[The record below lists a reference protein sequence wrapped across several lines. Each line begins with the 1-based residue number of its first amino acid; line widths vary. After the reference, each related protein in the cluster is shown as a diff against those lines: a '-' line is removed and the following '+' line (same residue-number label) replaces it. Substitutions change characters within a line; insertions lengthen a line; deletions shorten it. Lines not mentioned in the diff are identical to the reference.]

1 MIRNYYLM
9 RKSWR
14 KFYRAHREAVD
25 LVGDFLGALSIFA
38 FLYFMYIFLWL
49 LEIGC

>member
-1 MIRNYYLM
+1 MKRYRFV

-25 LVGDFLGALSIFA
+25 LVGDFLGALSIFS

-49 LEIGC
+49 LGIGC